1 MHSCVSDACRS
12 FVGGVDRCSRQWRDL
27 AYCLSMLTYSEKSV
41 RKLQE
46 NFTCFHDKLHDED
59 VYNSFMAII
68 GGARKLAK
76 PEAKVRRCLRL
87 YGVIF
92 SNSSS
97 VPIDVCSCEIRAQ
110 HDDVISECSQFS
122 YSINN

>member
-1 MHSCVSDACRS
+1 
-12 FVGGVDRCSRQWRDL
+12 
-27 AYCLSMLTYSEKSV
+27 MLTYSEKSV

-68 GGARKLAK
+68 NGARKLAK
-76 PEAKVRRCLRL
+76 PEAKVRWCLCVVL
-87 YGVIF
+87 
-92 SNSSS
+92 SSQVHLS
-97 VPIDVCSCEIRAQ
+97 VSIDVRSCEVRVQ
-110 HDDVISECSQFS
+110 HDNVISECSQFS